1 MIKAPKIVD
10 WPVFSDDEI
19 ERRAEEFRVQ
29 ALESLALNIGGAV
42 PVEQIAEQY
51 LGYDLEFVGDDGALP
66 GDVIGGIDFYANTI
80 IINSEIEGHLGRYS
94 FTIAHEIAHHVLHR
108 DLFLKA
114 RAGNSIMCR
123 GGKKRPIEEVQADR
137 FAEALLMPR
146 DLVIKSRGSIS
157 ELRFLFRRHR
167 FTLASAV
174 IRSSGLDNVSV
185 SAMDMRL
192 KHLNLSLK
200 TGWNCPLVRHALQNR
215 WSSSGRDIEVTKD
228 DCL

>member
-1 MIKAPKIVD
+1 MIVD
-10 WPVFSDDEI
+10 WPVLSDDEI

-29 ALESLALNIGGAV
+29 ALESLALNSGGAV
-42 PVEQIAEQY
+42 PVEQIAERY
-51 LGYDLEFVGDDGALP
+51 LGYDLEFVDDDGTLS

-80 IINSEIEGHLGRYS
+80 IINSAIESHLGRYS

-114 RAGNSIMCR
+114 RAGDSIMCR

-146 DLVIKSRGSIS
+146 DLVIESRGAIS

-167 FTLASAV
+167 FALASAV
-174 IRSSGLDNVSV
+174 IQSSGLDNVSV
-185 SAMDMRL
+185 SAMDIRL
-192 KHLNLSLK
+192 KHLDLSSR
-200 TGWNCPLVRHALQNR
+200 TGWNWPLVRHALKNR
-215 WSSSGRDIEVTKD
+215 WGPPDRDLEVTED
-228 DCL
+228 DCR